1 MPKQAVSPFKEIAR
15 RVRGVL
21 FRNEDELLK
30 ELLPTTGDEELVHI
44 IDSVS
49 VADKLRLFRGLD
61 VVRQGKVLNE
71 LSEYSSD
78 SVLISLSKDEVR
90 RMIDAAES
98 DFAVDIIQWLTEPM
112 RSRIINDL
120 KKSDPHALLPLLVFD
135 EETAGGRMKTEILKY
150 QETMTV
156 SEVRKTLAKDTRARS
171 KTNYLYIVR
180 KDDTLL
186 GYISPIKL
194 LQVDAEAVL
203 KDIVSTDIEA
213 VPATMDQQ
221 DVALAFD
228 EQDAIELP
236 VVNSRN
242 RLLGVITADDIF
254 EVLEEEYAEDVS
266 RLAGVSEDA
275 HITDPIL
282 LSARRRIPWL
292 GVNLITATA
301 AASVV
306 SFYAD
311 TISRIVILAAFMPI
325 IAGIGGNAAQQ
336 ALAITIRAISFG
348 DLHHM
353 NTMRAIAKE
362 VLIGG
367 LNGFLMGS
375 VMGVLA
381 YFWTGNAMIG
391 VVIVLAMTLNLFA
404 AGLAAVTVPVAMKAM
419 KTDPA
424 LASTVFVT
432 ATTDIFGF
440 FVFLGLATVML

>member
-1 MPKQAVSPFKEIAR
+1 MPKQVASPFKEIAR
-15 RVRGVL
+15 RMRGVL

-30 ELLPTTGDEELVHI
+30 ELLPKTGDEELVHI

-49 VADKLRLFRGLD
+49 VPDKLRLFRGLGP
-61 VVRQGKVLNE
+61 VRQGKVLNE

-78 SVLISLSKDEVR
+78 SVLAVLSKDEVR
-90 RMIDAAES
+90 RLIDSAES
-98 DFAVDIIQWLTEPM
+98 DFAVDIIQWLAEPM
-112 RSRIINDL
+112 RIRIISDL
-120 KKSDPHALLPLLVFD
+120 KKSDPHGLLPLLVFD

-156 SEVRKTLAKDTRARS
+156 GDVRKALAKDTRARS

-194 LQVDAEAVL
+194 LQVDSGAFL

-236 VVNSRN
+236 VVNLRN

-292 GVNLITATA
+292 GVNLITATI

-306 SFYAD
+306 SFYSD
-311 TISRIVILAAFMPI
+311 TISRVVILAAFMPI
-325 IAGIGGNAAQQ
+325 VAGIGGNAAQQ
-336 ALAITIRAISFG
+336 ALAITIRAISLG
-348 DLHHM
+348 DLHQM

-367 LNGFLMGS
+367 LNGFLTGS

-381 YFWTGNAMIG
+381 YLWTGNAMIG
-391 VVIVLAMTLNLFA
+391 VVILLAMTLNLLA
-404 AGLAAVTVPVAMKAM
+404 AGLAAVTVPLTMKAL

-440 FVFLGLATVML
+440 FVFLGLATLML